1 MEKTKA
7 EKIRGAIKGFAR
19 RYYWITALVI
29 AAAAVFIIKKLVP
42 TAYATDLDELK
53 RKCDNIFTGF
63 STTNFEYMKLIY
75 SAFKRFTLNDSEN
88 IMALY
93 RVIRYIGILAV
104 VVFTLMNVA
113 KDSQRGDLT
122 LEYFFRV
129 ISSLVVAGILVLQVN
144 TFMDYLY
151 GTGDYIVTA
160 VYQNMKDDI
169 YDASGSSASLSQKVT
184 DNKDKI
190 LEAMSYIPGLNGDS
204 SGSGTI
210 KELYN
215 LDKLADADWFQI
227 ETADSIL
234 DLMSYVV
241 YAPMLI
247 CIVLISTEIF
257 WVKVRQIFAPIAVA
271 QCFED
276 GTRSAGIRYLK
287 KLAATALTFAAIAG
301 VAYAGGALQAA
312 VIDNVLNEE
321 IDVEVTQMY
330 VPSSFQSY
338 MGDVRTVKMATY
350 NLDKESIENVFMSP
364 SIALC
369 IIAIKIG
376 VIGAVLKAS
385 RLAEDIVG
393 V

>member
-1 MEKTKA
+1 MADFVYKMVASVLTNNNLSHDITRYLGRIMNALQTFFNSGGVNAVLGILSGLGASLVILFFYMDLTEKAERELFSLQMLILAFIKLLVAVCLIVYLPEIISGLFGLCQKIYDIIIAPSSSGLIQNPFINSINGSVHFKMFGEDLGNSFPVTGNKYNTIIKNMEKAFGHGPMAYVDNFPLFALALCTFLLD
-7 EKIRGAIKGFAR
+7 KIACIPAYIVAVSNAI
-19 RYYWITALVI
+19 
-29 AAAAVFIIKKLVP
+29 
-42 TAYATDLDELK
+42 
-53 RKCDNIFTGF
+53 
-63 STTNFEYMKLIY
+63 
-75 SAFKRFTLNDSEN
+75 
-88 IMALY
+88 
-93 RVIRYIGILAV
+93 
-104 VVFTLMNVA
+104 
-113 KDSQRGDLT
+113 
-122 LEYFFRV
+122 
-129 ISSLVVAGILVLQVN
+129 ILVLR
-144 TFMDYLY
+144 T
-151 GTGDYIVTA
+151 T
-160 VYQNMKDDI
+160 
-169 YDASGSSASLSQKVT
+169 
-184 DNKDKI
+184 
-190 LEAMSYIPGLNGDS
+190 
-204 SGSGTI
+204 
-210 KELYN
+210 
-215 LDKLADADWFQI
+215 
-227 ETADSIL
+227 
-234 DLMSYVV
+234 
-241 YAPMLI
+241 
-247 CIVLISTEIF
+247 
-257 WVKVRQIFAPIAVA
+257 FAPIAVA

-338 MGDVRTVKMATY
+338 MGDVRTVKMVTY

>member
-1 MEKTKA
+1 MEKTKT

-169 YDASGSSASLSQKVT
+169 YDASGSSAPLSQKVT

-271 QCFED
+271 SIAYE
-276 GTRSAGIRYLK
+276 GGRSSGARYLK
-287 KLAATALTFAAIAG
+287 KYLASFVKISIYFLIAAIGAQMTSFFLEKLIES
-301 VAYAGGALQAA
+301 ATYAGPDGQITPEAA
-312 VIDNVLNEE
+312 VYLVLMVGSNV
-321 IDVEVTQMY
+321 IAAMAMM
-330 VPSSFQSY
+330 QS
-338 MGDVRTVKMATY
+338 G
-350 NLDKESIENVFMSP
+350 
-364 SIALC
+364 
-369 IIAIKIG
+369 G
-376 VIGAVLKAS
+376 
-385 RLAEDIVG
+385 LADEIVG

>member
-1 MEKTKA
+1 MTGPTEAKGFVMEKTKA

-271 QCFED
+271 SIAYE
-276 GTRSAGIRYLK
+276 GGRSSGARYLK
-287 KLAATALTFAAIAG
+287 KYLASFVKISIYFLIAAIGAQMTSFFLEKLIES
-301 VAYAGGALQAA
+301 ATYAGPDGQITPEAA
-312 VIDNVLNEE
+312 VYLVLMVGSNV
-321 IDVEVTQMY
+321 IAAMAMM
-330 VPSSFQSY
+330 QS
-338 MGDVRTVKMATY
+338 G
-350 NLDKESIENVFMSP
+350 
-364 SIALC
+364 
-369 IIAIKIG
+369 G
-376 VIGAVLKAS
+376 
-385 RLAEDIVG
+385 LADEIVG